1 MTHSSWHFFVY
12 LMGTL
17 NLLLYVRK
25 ELDIPV
31 KHMQNISILQMC
43 ITTNVKVFTT
53 VVTEADPVG

>member
-1 MTHSSWHFFVY
+1 MTHSSCHFFVY

-43 ITTNVKVFTT
+43 ITTNVKVFMT

>member
-1 MTHSSWHFFVY
+1 
-12 LMGTL
+12 MGTL

-43 ITTNVKVFTT
+43 ITTNVKVFMT